1 MAEGPLDGPANGVS
15 TSSAEFS
22 AGGESPSYR
31 PSRGSSSSIGRGQ
44 GSSGFSAGQRLP
56 ESHRPLPASLDAEMG
71 VLSSILLS
79 PKDTITTAIEKG
91 IDEQHFHHPAHG
103 TIYSVLEDLWKKSSP
118 IDLITVTQTLSDR
131 NLLEQIG
138 GPSVLADLQT
148 FLPTATNAEY
158 YIDIMREKHLLRR
171 MISVCTTSAA
181 RCYDEQGDVKTLID
195 DVEKQVF
202 TVGEER
208 IRGELPDIK
217 HHVNVALESIEKL
230 YKNRGEVTGV
240 PTGYKVLDNMT
251 SGMHPSEMIVIA
263 ARPSMGKTALAM
275 NIAEHVAVDKK
286 IPVGIFSLEM
296 SAQQLVQRLL
306 CSRARVNLQN
316 VRNGFLTKA
325 DQQSLVRASMLYN
338 ESQMYIDDS
347 AGLSILELRAKSRRL
362 MDRHGLGLI
371 VIDYLQLLRSPSK
384 RGQENRQIEIAEI
397 SAGIKALAKELS
409 IPIIVLAQL
418 NRKSE
423 DRGDGKP
430 RISDLR
436 ESGSIEQDADVVG
449 LLVRSAYYAKDEEEK
464 AEKGGEAEL
473 IIAKQ
478 RNGPTGEVP
487 LTFLNE
493 FTRFESRDLTHTEEN

>member
-1 MAEGPLDGPANGVS
+1 
-15 TSSAEFS
+15 
-22 AGGESPSYR
+22 
-31 PSRGSSSSIGRGQ
+31 
-44 GSSGFSAGQRLP
+44 
-56 ESHRPLPASLDAEMG
+56 MG

-79 PKDTITTAIEKG
+79 PKDTLTTAIEKG
-91 IDEQHFHHPAHG
+91 VDEQHFHHPAHG
-103 TIYSVLEDLWKKSSP
+103 TIYAVLEDLWKKNNP

-138 GPSVLADLQT
+138 GPAVLANLQT

-171 MISVCTTSAA
+171 MIAVCTASAA
-181 RCYDEQGDVKTLID
+181 RCYEEQGDVKTLID

-208 IRGELPDIK
+208 VRGELPDMK
-217 HHVNVALESIEKL
+217 DHVNAALDSIEKL
-230 YKNRGEVTGV
+230 YKNKGEVTGV
-240 PTGYKVLDNMT
+240 PTGYKVFDNMT
-251 SGMHPSEMIVIA
+251 SGLHPSEMIVIA

-275 NIAEHVAVDKK
+275 NIAEHVAVDKN
-286 IPVGIFSLEM
+286 IPVAVFSLEM

-316 VRNGFLTKA
+316 LRNGIMPKGA
-325 DQQSLVRASMLYN
+325 QQSLFKASTEYGQCRMF
-338 ESQMYIDDS
+338 IDDT
-347 AGLSILELRAKSRRL
+347 AGLSILELRAKARRL
-362 MDRHGLGLI
+362 MDKHGLGLI
-371 VIDYLQLLRSPSK
+371 VIDYLQLLKSPSK

-397 SAGIKALAKELS
+397 SGGIKALAKELN

-449 LLVRSAYYAKDEEEK
+449 LLYRSAYYAKDEEDK
-464 AEKGGEAEL
+464 AERGGESEL

-487 LTFLNE
+487 LTFLSE
-493 FTRFESRDLTHTEEN
+493 FTRFETRDVTHGEGG

>member
-1 MAEGPLDGPANGVS
+1 MAEGPQDGP
-15 TSSAEFS
+15 
-22 AGGESPSYR
+22 ESDSPTGK
-31 PSRGSSSSIGRGQ
+31 SRARFNS
-44 GSSGFSAGQRLP
+44 GQRLP
-56 ESHRPLPASLDAEMG
+56 EAHRSLPASMDAEMG

-79 PKDTITTAIEKG
+79 PKETLTTAIEKG
-91 IDEQHFHHPAHG
+91 IDETHFHHPAHG
-103 TIYSVLEDLWKKSSP
+103 TIYAVCEDLWKKNSP

-131 NLLEQIG
+131 NLLSQVG
-138 GPSVLADLQT
+138 GPSVLAGLQT
-148 FLPTATNAEY
+148 FLPTAANADY

-181 RCYDEQGDVKTLID
+181 RCYEEQGDVKTLID
-195 DVEKQVF
+195 DVEKQIF

-208 IRGELPDIK
+208 VRGELPDIK
-217 HHVNVALESIEKL
+217 EHVNAAIDAIEKL
-230 YKNRGEVTGV
+230 YKNKGEVTGI
-240 PTGYKVLDNMT
+240 PTGYKKLDQMT

-275 NIAEHVAVDKK
+275 NIAEHVAVDHGT
-286 IPVGIFSLEM
+286 PVAVFSLEM
-296 SAQQLVQRLL
+296 SASQLVQRLL
-306 CSRARVNLQN
+306 CSRARVNLQG
-316 VRNGFLTKA
+316 VRNGFLGKGEQQNIFKA
-325 DQQSLVRASMLYN
+325 STAFSN
-338 ESQMYIDDS
+338 SKIYIDDT

-362 MDRHGLGLI
+362 MDKHNLGLI
-371 VIDYLQLLRSPSK
+371 VIDYLQLLRSNSK

-397 SAGIKALAKELS
+397 SGGIKALAKELS

-449 LLVRSAYYAKDEEEK
+449 LLYRSAYYAKDEEEK
-464 AEKGGEAEL
+464 SEKGGEAEL

-487 LTFLNE
+487 LTFLSE
-493 FTRFESRDLTHTEEN
+493 FTRFETRDLSHSEEG

>member
-1 MAEGPLDGPANGVS
+1 MAEGPQAGPAQPPAGKDS
-15 TSSAEFS
+15 RKGKPADS
-22 AGGESPSYR
+22 AGFG
-31 PSRGSSSSIGRGQ
+31 
-44 GSSGFSAGQRLP
+44 AGQRLP
-56 ESHRPLPASLDAEMG
+56 EVHRPLPASLDAEMG

-79 PKDTITTAIEKG
+79 PKDTLTTAIEKG
-91 IDEQHFHHPAHG
+91 VDEQHFHHPSHG
-103 TIYSVLEDLWKKSSP
+103 TIYAVLEDLWKKNSP
-118 IDLITVTQTLSDR
+118 IDLITVTQSLADR
-131 NLLEQIG
+131 NLLDQVG
-138 GPSVLADLQT
+138 GPATLAHLQT
-148 FLPTATNAEY
+148 FLPTAANADY

-171 MISVCTTSAA
+171 MIMVCTSSAA
-181 RCYDEQGDVKTLID
+181 RCYEEQGDVKTLID
-195 DVEKQVF
+195 DVEKQIF

-208 IRGELPDIK
+208 VRGELPDMK
-217 HHVNVALESIEKL
+217 DHVNAALDSIEKL
-230 YKNRGEVTGV
+230 YKNKGEVTGV
-240 PTGYKVLDNMT
+240 PTGYKVLDTMT

-275 NIAEHVAVDKK
+275 NIAEHVAVDKN
-286 IPVGIFSLEM
+286 IPVAVFSLEM

-316 VRNGFLTKA
+316 LRNGIMPKGA
-325 DQQSLVRASMLYN
+325 QQSLIQASAAYG
-338 ESQMYIDDS
+338 QCKMYIDDT

-362 MDRHGLGLI
+362 MDKHKLGLI
-371 VIDYLQLLRSPSK
+371 VIDYLQLLKSPSK

-397 SAGIKALAKELS
+397 SGGIKALAKELG

-436 ESGSIEQDADVVG
+436 ESGSIEQDADLVG
-449 LLVRSAYYAKDEEEK
+449 LLYRSAYYAKDEEDRN
-464 AEKGGEAEL
+464 EKGGESEL

-487 LTFLNE
+487 LTFLSE
-493 FTRFESRDLTHTEEN
+493 FTRFESRDVSHGDGH